1 MRELFD
7 RRPPVTSTETDSERR
22 VNPDLTTVI
31 CTYNRPELLRRAL
44 DAVRNQTYPGTIE
57 TIVVFD
63 KSDPDTTLD
72 CRTGN
77 RPVRTMR
84 NARTSGLPGARNTG
98 ILAASAPVIAVCDDD
113 DEWAPEKA
121 TRQLAV
127 LDAEPATDVVFSG
140 IRAITDTK
148 AVVRIPESDRLTFP
162 MLLASR
168 VAHAHI
174 STAMFR
180 REAILERIG
189 LFDEEIPGGY
199 SEDYEFTL
207 RAAQRVPIA
216 IVREPLVD
224 VRWGTASHFKDRWH
238 TIDEALA
245 YLLDEFPE
253 FATVPR
259 GRARIEGQRAFAL
272 AAAGDRTAAWSV
284 IRDVLRDDW
293 RQPRAYLAAL
303 VATHV
308 VSAPRLLA
316 MVNRTGHG
324 I

>member
-1 MRELFD
+1 M
-7 RRPPVTSTETDSERR
+7 T
-22 VNPDLTTVI
+22 PDLTTVI
-31 CTYNRPELLRRAL
+31 CTYNRPEELRQALRAVQ
-44 DAVRNQTYPGTIE
+44 DQTYPGSIE
-57 TIVVFD
+57 TIIVFD
-63 KSDPDTTLD
+63 KSDPDTSLEAASEN
-72 CRTGN
+72 RT
-77 RPVRTMR
+77 VRTMR

-121 TRQLAV
+121 ERQLA
-127 LDAEPATDVVFSG
+127 LLAAEPETDVVFSG
-140 IRAITDTK
+140 ICAVTDTK
-148 AVVRIPESDRLTFP
+148 SVVRVPDADRLTFQ
-162 MLLASR
+162 MLLESR

-207 RAAQRVPIA
+207 RAARAVPVA

-224 VRWGTASHFKDRWH
+224 VRWGTASHFKDRWT

-245 YLLDEFPE
+245 YILARFPE
-253 FATVPR
+253 FATVPK
-259 GRARIEGQRAFAL
+259 GRARIEGQRAFAC
-272 AAAGDRTAAWSV
+272 AAAGERKQAWSL
-284 IRDVLRDDW
+284 IREVVRDDW
-293 RQPRAYLAAL
+293 KQPRAYLAAI
-303 VATHV
+303 VALHL
-308 VSAPRLLA
+308 VSAPRLLKW
-316 MVNRTGHG
+316 VNRTGHG

>member
-1 MRELFD
+1 
-7 RRPPVTSTETDSERR
+7 VQ
-22 VNPDLTTVI
+22 PDLTTVI

-44 DAVRNQTYPGTIE
+44 EAVRNQTYPGTIE
-57 TIVVFD
+57 TIIVFD
-63 KSDPDTTLD
+63 KSDPDTTLERAD
-72 CRTGN
+72 GN

-84 NARTSGLPGARNTG
+84 NARTPGLPGARNTG
-98 ILAASAPVIAVCDDD
+98 ILAASAPIVAVCDDD
-113 DEWAPEKA
+113 DAWAPEKA
-121 TRQLAV
+121 ARQLAV
-127 LDAEPATDVVFSG
+127 LQAEPGTDVVFSG

-148 AVVRIPESDRLTFP
+148 AVVRIPDSNRLTFP
-162 MLLASR
+162 MLLESR

-207 RAAQRVPIA
+207 RAAQHVPMA

-224 VRWGTASHFKDRWH
+224 VRWGTASYYKDRWH

-245 YLLDEFPE
+245 YLLDRFPE
-253 FATVPR
+253 FETVPH
-259 GRARIEGQRAFAL
+259 GRARIAGQRAFAL
-272 AAAGDRTAAWSV
+272 AAAGERKSAWSV
-284 IRDVLRDDW
+284 IRDALRDDW

-303 VATHV
+303 VAANV
-308 VSAPRLLA
+308 VSAPRLLT